1 MTCVNRMP
9 QELRQLLRSYPR
21 IRPAL
26 PEAHRRRYLLDYQQ
40 IREGRTAVTAAT
52 QKMESWMHR
61 KVAARG
67 RPGDV
72 VLELGAGTLNHVR
85 YEAQAS
91 QYDIVEPFVELWQG
105 SEWLDTVAGR
115 YGDISDVPRSSRYDR
130 VFSIA
135 VLEHLADLPA
145 VLERC
150 NELLKPG
157 GLFQA
162 GIPSEGGFLW
172 GMAWRTVTG
181 PAYRFRTGL
190 DYATLMRHEHVNAAP
205 EILTLVRHFFGE
217 VSVARFPA
225 PLHHLSFYTYLE
237 ARGRRGTA

>member
-1 MTCVNRMP
+1 MH
-9 QELRQLLRSYPR
+9 QQLRQLLDSYPR
-21 IRPAL
+21 SRPAL

-67 RPGDV
+67 RAGDV

-85 YEAQAS
+85 YEPETS
-91 QYDIVEPFVELWQG
+91 RYDIVEPFAELWQG
-105 SEWLDTVAGR
+105 SEWLSEIEGR
-115 YGDISDVPRSSRYDR
+115 YSDISDVPDGNRYDR
-130 VFSIA
+130 IFSIA
-135 VLEHLADLPA
+135 VLEHVADLPA

-150 NELLKPG
+150 SKFLRPG
-157 GLFQA
+157 GLFQG

-181 PAYRFRTGL
+181 PAYRLRTGL
-190 DYATLMRHEHVNAAP
+190 DYATLMRHEHVNTAP
-205 EILTLVRHFFGE
+205 EILALAGHFLGE
-217 VSVARFPA
+217 VSVCRFPA

-237 ARGRRGTA
+237 ARRRRGTS